1 MAEYVSDAFLVS
13 VLMPRDDRAAH
24 RERFAVGCSTRE
36 EAENRIRELYPSE
49 ANIRVFA
56 VALSHCEAEGL
67 KLTAGE
73 YRLHR
78 AIAS

>member
-1 MAEYVSDAFLVS
+1 MAEYVNQAFLVS
-13 VLMPRDDRAAH
+13 VLMPLDDRAAH
-24 RERFAVGCSTRE
+24 RERFDVGCSTRE
-36 EAENRIRELYPSE
+36 EAEKRIRGLYPTG

-67 KLTAGE
+67 KLAAGE

-78 AIAS
+78 TTAA